1 MLWAAVC
8 YLSLV
13 CGARACLV
21 RVQAPS
27 LATNIHTL
35 TKFQSNLKLVPKVI
49 ANCTTNKTLAIL
61 AIYRLFL
68 LCTILLAGMVYMQTI
83 TVHYTLISAPCLV
96 VICCVL
102 EVHLTAWVS
111 TKVSPLYQTWSI
123 ASPAGKYIIYVA
135 TCQEFHWHSH
145 GDAGA
150 QPSLFSDE
158 SRKISFNP
166 RLDKF
171 V

>member
-1 MLWAAVC
+1 MRGKRIYFMSSGSNLNLLFVQRDLTCTWSVGWTAGPGRTTSSGWRRWWWWWMHAGDKWTVRNLIFPRFSIEASTSAVCTALC

-68 LCTILLAGMVYMQTI
+68 LCTISLAGMV
-83 TVHYTLISAPCLV
+83 
-96 VICCVL
+96 
-102 EVHLTAWVS
+102 
-111 TKVSPLYQTWSI
+111 
-123 ASPAGKYIIYVA
+123 
-135 TCQEFHWHSH
+135 
-145 GDAGA
+145 
-150 QPSLFSDE
+150 
-158 SRKISFNP
+158 
-166 RLDKF
+166 
-171 V
+171 